1 MDKNILTEELLNH
14 LTESPSSRAE
24 RRVVEALAQKSSEEM
39 KMQPPADIWRGIQ
52 KKISEQPHEE
62 PSLADKL
69 RALFSPPLVPAL
81 ALGIAGVLV
90 GAFLLLNN
98 ATSRKETQ
106 LIELS
111 AVTPKKTGEVIL
123 AKGMRIENTTGG
135 AIAHASGVTE
145 KITLLSG
152 AWKMEMDHNALEKP
166 VQFFFPGGALEP
178 IGTAFTIQITPQGT
192 VVDLSQGKIRLYEFE
207 SSAKKWKA
215 TEIGAPYHGSLKP
228 APVTTELTLPEPEKE
243 KPKAAASRFSAY
255 VGRNV
260 TLELKNGD
268 RLSGK
273 LKAAAGGKI
282 ILVSSAGTLTVRET
296 DVVQL
301 GD

>member
-1 MDKNILTEELLNH
+1 MNKNILTEELLAH
-14 LTESPSSRAE
+14 LAEKPSSRPE
-24 RRVVEALAQKSSEEM
+24 RQVIDAMAQKAGDEM
-39 KMQPPADIWRGIQ
+39 QMQPPAEVWRGIQ
-52 KKISEQPHEE
+52 KKISERQGEA
-62 PSLADKL
+62 SSFIDKM
-69 RALFSPPLVPAL
+69 RALFTPPLVPAL

-90 GAFLLLNN
+90 GAYLLLNT
-98 ATSRKETQ
+98 ATSRKEMQ

-111 AVTPKKTGEVIL
+111 AVTPKKSGEVIL
-123 AKGMRIENTTGG
+123 ARGMRIENTRGG

-152 AWKMEMDHNALEKP
+152 AWKINMDHNALEKP

-207 SSAKKWKA
+207 ASAKKWKA

-228 APVTTELTLPEPEKE
+228 APVTTELSVTEPEKE
-243 KPKAAASRFSAY
+243 KPKAPASRFAAY
-255 VGRNV
+255 VGRDV

-273 LKAAAGGKI
+273 IKSANGNEV
-282 ILVSSAGTLTVRET
+282 ILVNQTGKL
-296 DVVQL
+296 VVKESQIL
-301 GD
+301 SVEK

>member
-1 MDKNILTEELLNH
+1 MDKNTLTEELLGH
-14 LTESPSSRAE
+14 LTETPSSRPE
-24 RRVVEALAQKSSEEM
+24 RRVIDALVQKNSEEM

-52 KKISEQPHEE
+52 KKISEQPKQSG
-62 PSLADKL
+62 SLSDRL

-90 GAFLLLNN
+90 GAFILLNTG
-98 ATSRKETQ
+98 TSRKETQ

-111 AVTPKKTGEVIL
+111 AVTPKKAGEIIF
-123 AKGMRIENTTGG
+123 AKGMRIENTSGG

-178 IGTAFTIQITPQGT
+178 IGTAFTIQIMSQST
-192 VVDLSQGKIRLYEFE
+192 VVDLSQGKIRLYEAAA
-207 SSAKKWKA
+207 SDKNWKV
-215 TEIGAPYHGSLKP
+215 TEISAPYHGSLKP
-228 APVTTELTLPEPEKE
+228 APVTTELIVPEPEKE
-243 KPKAAASRFSAY
+243 KPKAPLSRFSAY
-255 VGRNV
+255 VGHNV

-282 ILVSSAGTLTVRET
+282 ILVSSAGTLTVREA